1 MEEKN
6 KRYSKRERE
15 RDNGNVI
22 DENDDSNV
30 SELQKYVYV
39 VTEIQLHYFTGGYV
53 VEIEMFGE
61 L

>member
-6 KRYSKRERE
+6 KRYSKGERE

-30 SELQKYVYV
+30 SELQKY
-39 VTEIQLHYFTGGYV
+39 
-53 VEIEMFGE
+53 M
-61 L
+61 

>member
-6 KRYSKRERE
+6 KRYSKRDRE

-30 SELQKYVYV
+30 SELQKLM
-39 VTEIQLHYFTGGYV
+39 QLQKYSYFTGGYV